1 MSMQDVVVIARA
13 RAQAGRE
20 SDMERALAETAEI
33 SRREAGCVVYNV
45 LRGDGGLFMTYERW
59 RTRADF
65 DHHMT
70 TPHVQSLLQ
79 TLGPM
84 LATPPEIEA
93 VVEV

>member
-1 MSMQDVVVIARA
+1 MQEVVVVARA

-20 SDMERALAETAEI
+20 SDMERALVETAEI
-33 SRREAGCVVYNV
+33 SRREPGCVVYNV
-45 LRGDGGLFMTYERW
+45 MRGEGGLFMTYERW

-70 TPHVQSLLQ
+70 TPHVQTLLQ

-84 LATPPEIEA
+84 LASAPEIEV